1 MKALLFGL
9 LTLQFITTEGAY
21 GMKENSS
28 EQQKSPLQECGRF
41 LLDKFCPMPAKS
53 EEETTDKQDKITVMD
68 ISFFDPECSA
78 EKSIELTIEELMNGM
93 KKVEKAEENLLK
105 RKRGIE
111 SPERE
116 SEYFSQFY
124 LDKPYPKDNESWQ
137 SSSDSY
143 EWGLLDEKD
152 REGMWE
158 YNLRKRRS
166 EHIYRITQDFS
177 LWEYNFRKRPSGQF
191 KEKEEQ
197 FNEEEES
204 SPSDPK
210 NKDRESMWEDLCY
223 NLGKNI

>member
-53 EEETTDKQDKITVMD
+53 EEENEQDKITVMD

-78 EKSIELTIEELMNGM
+78 EKSIELTTEEFEELMNGM

-116 SEYFSQFY
+116 SEYFPLFC

-143 EWGLLDEKD
+143 EWWLPDE
-152 REGMWE
+152 
-158 YNLRKRRS
+158 
-166 EHIYRITQDFS
+166 
-177 LWEYNFRKRPSGQF
+177 
-191 KEKEEQ
+191 
-197 FNEEEES
+197 
-204 SPSDPK
+204 
-210 NKDRESMWEDLCY
+210 KDRESMWEDLYY
-223 NLGKNI
+223 NLGKNV